1 MSYIVEILATVASFP
16 LGELIRRNPG
26 ARVEL
31 EQVVP
36 TDDGL
41 VPFFWVRGVDAS
53 VATDAD
59 EVDPALDE
67 VDVLDDAGDALLCRT
82 VWDRNA
88 PGLQQVIVDSGVTL
102 LEATG
107 TDDGWR
113 FQFRFTDQRDAR
125 RFQTDLRERDVAFEI
140 LRVYSVRE
148 MVERRHGITPEQHEA
163 IVAVHDAGFFE
174 TPRRTSLEAVAERL
188 GISAQALSMR
198 YRRGLDTLLDD
209 VLHAEEKVAET

>member
-1 MSYIVEILATVASFP
+1 MSYIVEILASVASFP
-16 LGELIRRNPG
+16 LGGLIRRNPG

-59 EVDPALDE
+59 DVDSALDE

-82 VWDRNA
+82 VWDRNE

-163 IVAVHDAGFFE
+163 IAAVHDAGFFE

-209 VLHAEEKVAET
+209 VLHTEEEVAET